1 MQARYGA
8 AAAPPLRG
16 VTPEPPQPGP
26 ASHLDR
32 RKRGLVLRVT
42 GPIPRRGEVLRSR
55 LPLYGTVAAPGYG
68 GNYGFAVGTT
78 QSEQQ
83 TFPMPGYALER
94 VFLTD
99 CVRADGGS
107 QIMEITTRD
116 GIAGPARRV
125 GCYLTC
131 ARCVPRCPPPY
142 VP

>member
-55 LPLYGTVAAPGYG
+55 LPLYGTVTAPGYG

-83 TFPMPGYALER
+83 TFPHARVRARAR
-94 VFLTD
+94 VFNGLRPCGRREPD
-99 CVRADGGS
+99 YGNHNPRRNRRADG
-107 QIMEITTRD
+107 
-116 GIAGPARRV
+116 RV